1 MTETGKKAKSSKSA
15 AAKRDA
21 YDDFLDGDR
30 NGTKKK
36 SASSKTR
43 KSSQS
48 AVEPGIAMPP
58 STKKAGTAKQPAS
71 AAKKSSSNRSSS
83 AKKAKIEEN
92 PLARASRT
100 EYDRSRYRSEA
111 GTSRPVRRAETEAD
125 LPRSR
130 AGSAPHYSAN
140 TPRPARRSRQ
150 AVLAVDNRDPFDDYL
165 QHTEEMSRPH
175 RRKKKT
181 SSVTVLLATA
191 IVVLLGLGGYQAV
204 RYRAF
209 AEMKS
214 AVQRE
219 TFYEGTTVE
228 GIDVSS
234 MTLAQAMEYWQENIE
249 PAYSQRKVT
258 LSNGASFTAEELG
271 YTSDYATVLSN
282 AFSAGRTG
290 SLEQRYALLSSRR
303 SAPVSYSVTRQSYDP
318 AAIARCVSQIAEAID
333 RPAENAKIA
342 SFDTE
347 SYEFTFTDAVTGSQ
361 LDADALTRDMTQ
373 AMENGGGSVELSV
386 LAIQP
391 DVTQSDIASQYGL
404 IASAVTNASSS
415 SSNRLSN
422 IRLALQMINGTCLK
436 PGETFSFNETVGK
449 RTTDRGFKMATA
461 YSSGTVVED
470 VGGGICQVSTTL
482 FNAAVKADLQ
492 IVERHN
498 HSLTVAYVDRG
509 KDAAVNW
516 NSQDLRFTNNSDDN
530 VYICCFLSDDKRVR
544 VGVFG
549 KLLPN
554 GESIVIESEVTG
566 TTSFET
572 VYQPN
577 LALAA
582 GASQVTQKGKD
593 GCSAVAYKVRKDASG
608 NTISR
613 EELCHSSYKT
623 VNQIIEYGP

>member
-58 STKKAGTAKQPAS
+58 STKKAGAAKQPAS

-125 LPRSR
+125 LSRSR
-130 AGSAPHYSAN
+130 AGSAPHHSAN

-577 LALAA
+577 LALAT

-608 NTISR
+608 NTTSR
-613 EELCHSSYKT
+613 EELCRSSYKT
-623 VNQIIEYGP
+623 VNQIVEYGP

>member
-15 AAKRDA
+15 AAKHDA

-30 NGTKKK
+30 DGTKKK

-43 KSSQS
+43 KSSQR

-111 GTSRPVRRAETEAD
+111 GTSRPVRRVETEAD
-125 LPRSR
+125 LSRSR
-130 AGSAPHYSAN
+130 AGSAPHHSAN

-391 DVTQSDIASQYGL
+391 DVTQNDIASQYGL

-593 GCSAVAYKVRKDASG
+593 GCSAVAYKVRKDASD

-613 EELCHSSYKT
+613 EELCRSSYKP
-623 VNQIIEYGP
+623 VNQIVEYGP

>member
-21 YDDFLDGDR
+21 YDDFLDGGRD
-30 NGTKKK
+30 GTKKK
-36 SASSKTR
+36 SASPKAK

-58 STKKAGTAKQPAS
+58 STKKAGAAKKPAS
-71 AAKKSSSNRSSS
+71 AAKKSSSSRSSS

-100 EYDRSRYRSEA
+100 EYDRPRHRPEA
-111 GTSRPVRRAETEAD
+111 GASRPVRRAETEAD

-130 AGSAPHYSAN
+130 ADSAPHHSAN

-165 QHTEEMSRPH
+165 RHTEEMPRPH
-175 RRKKKT
+175 RRRKKT
-181 SSVTVLLATA
+181 SGVTVLLATA

-228 GIDVSS
+228 EIDVSS

-318 AAIARCVSQIAEAID
+318 AAIARCVPQIAEAID
-333 RPAENAKIA
+333 RPAENARIA

-516 NSQDLRFTNNSDDN
+516 NSQDLRFTNNSDDS

-554 GESIVIESEVTG
+554 GESIAIESEVTD

-577 LALAA
+577 LALAT

-593 GCSAVAYKVRKDASG
+593 GCSAVAYKVRKDASD

-613 EELCHSSYKT
+613 EELCRSSYKT
-623 VNQIIEYGP
+623 VNQIVEYGP

>member
-30 NGTKKK
+30 DGTKKK
-36 SASSKTR
+36 SALSKTR

-111 GTSRPVRRAETEAD
+111 GTSRPVRRGSAEAD

-140 TPRPARRSRQ
+140 TPRPARRSRR

-318 AAIARCVSQIAEAID
+318 EAIARCVSQIAEAID

-482 FNAAVKADLQ
+482 FNAVVKADLQ

-577 LALAA
+577 LTLAT

-613 EELCHSSYKT
+613 EELCRSSYKT
-623 VNQIIEYGP
+623 VNQIVEYGP

>member
-1 MTETGKKAKSSKSA
+1 
-15 AAKRDA
+15 
-21 YDDFLDGDR
+21 
-30 NGTKKK
+30 
-36 SASSKTR
+36 
-43 KSSQS
+43 
-48 AVEPGIAMPP
+48 
-58 STKKAGTAKQPAS
+58 
-71 AAKKSSSNRSSS
+71 
-83 AKKAKIEEN
+83 
-92 PLARASRT
+92 
-100 EYDRSRYRSEA
+100 
-111 GTSRPVRRAETEAD
+111 
-125 LPRSR
+125 
-130 AGSAPHYSAN
+130 
-140 TPRPARRSRQ
+140 
-150 AVLAVDNRDPFDDYL
+150 
-165 QHTEEMSRPH
+165 MSRPH

-228 GIDVSS
+228 EIDVSS

-482 FNAAVKADLQ
+482 FNAVVKADLQ

-530 VYICCFLSDDKRVR
+530 VYICCFLGDDKRVR

-593 GCSAVAYKVRKDASG
+593 GCSAVAYKVRKDASD

-613 EELCHSSYKT
+613 EELCRSSYKT
-623 VNQIIEYGP
+623 VNQIVEYGP

>member
-30 NGTKKK
+30 DGTKKK

-130 AGSAPHYSAN
+130 AGSAPHHSAN
-140 TPRPARRSRQ
+140 TPRPARRSRR

-249 PAYSQRKVT
+249 PAYSQREVT

-554 GESIVIESEVTG
+554 GESIAIESEVTG

-577 LALAA
+577 LTLAT

-613 EELCHSSYKT
+613 EELCRSSYKT
-623 VNQIIEYGP
+623 VNQIVEYGP

>member
-30 NGTKKK
+30 DGTKKK

-71 AAKKSSSNRSSS
+71 VAKKSSSNRSSS

-111 GTSRPVRRAETEAD
+111 GTSRPVRRGSAEAD

-391 DVTQSDIASQYGL
+391 DVTQNDIASQYGL

-593 GCSAVAYKVRKDASG
+593 GCSAVAYKVRKDASD

-613 EELCHSSYKT
+613 EELCRSSYKT
-623 VNQIIEYGP
+623 VNQIVEYGP

>member
-30 NGTKKK
+30 DGTKKK

-58 STKKAGTAKQPAS
+58 STKKAGAAKKPAS
-71 AAKKSSSNRSSS
+71 AAKKASSSRSSS

-130 AGSAPHYSAN
+130 AGSAPHHSAN

-318 AAIARCVSQIAEAID
+318 AAIASCVSQIAEAID

-391 DVTQSDIASQYGL
+391 DVTQNDIASQYGL

-577 LALAA
+577 LALTT
-582 GASQVTQKGKD
+582 GASQVTQNGKD
-593 GCSAVAYKVRKDASG
+593 GCSAVAYKVRRDASD

-613 EELCHSSYKT
+613 EELCRSSYKT
-623 VNQIIEYGP
+623 VNQIVEYGP

>member
-30 NGTKKK
+30 DGTKKK

-111 GTSRPVRRAETEAD
+111 GTSRPVRRGSAEAD

-181 SSVTVLLATA
+181 SSVTALLATA

-391 DVTQSDIASQYGL
+391 DVTQNDIASQYGL

-593 GCSAVAYKVRKDASG
+593 GCSAVAYKVRKDASD

-613 EELCHSSYKT
+613 EELCRSSYKT
-623 VNQIIEYGP
+623 VNQIVEYGP